1 MKNLIITTFL
11 ASLLLT
17 GCGIYKPYSR
27 PEVETDALYRDIPVK
42 DTVSIAS
49 LSWREL
55 FTDTALQKLID
66 DALAQNTDLQI
77 AYLRVEAAKASLQSA
92 RLAYVPAVGLS
103 AEGGMSHFKDSD
115 AKTYSIGM
123 NASWEVDIFG
133 KLTASK
139 RQAFAALEETQAYQQ
154 AVRTQ
159 LIATVADSYYS
170 LLMLDEQ
177 LRINKETCDNWT
189 QTIRVLDALKNNGK
203 TNEAAL
209 LQAKANL
216 LALENAGTV
225 LLSSIAQTENALS
238 ALLATP
244 SHSIERGSLNCL
256 QFPDSISTGVP
267 LQLLANRP
275 DVRQAEFNLAKAY
288 YATNVA
294 RAAFY
299 PTINLSGVFGWTNNG
314 GGVIMN
320 PGGWLAN
327 AIGSIVQP
335 LFNRGVNK
343 ANLKIAKANQEEAL
357 LLFRQSILDAGKEV
371 NDALTQWQTAGE
383 RIDKSSEQ
391 IILLKEAVRK
401 TKLLM
406 QHSDISYLEVL
417 TAQQTLLDA
426 RQSLTQDRFDKI
438 QGVIRLYHALGGGE
452 H

>member
-1 MKNLIITTFL
+1 MKKLIILFL
-11 ASLLLT
+11 APVLLS
-17 GCGIYKPYSR
+17 GCGIYKSYSR
-27 PEVETDALYRDIPVK
+27 PEIETDALFRDIPTE
-42 DTVSIAS
+42 DTVSMAS

-55 FTDTALQKLID
+55 FTDPALQELID
-66 DALAQNTDLQI
+66 DALAQNTDLRI
-77 AYLRVEAAKASLQSA
+77 AYLRVEEAKASLQSA
-92 RLAYVPAVGLS
+92 RLAYIPAVGLN
-103 AEGGMSHFKDSD
+103 ADGGISHFKDSD
-115 AKTYSIGM
+115 AKTYNIGL

-139 RQAFAALEETQAYQQ
+139 RHAFAALEETQAYRQ
-154 AVRTQ
+154 AVQTQ

-177 LRINKETCDNWT
+177 LRINKETCDNWA
-189 QTIRVLDALKNNGK
+189 QTIRVLDALKRNGK

-216 LALENAGTV
+216 LALENAGSA
-225 LLSSIAQTENALS
+225 LRSSIVQTENALS

-244 SHSIERGSLNCL
+244 SHSIKRGSLNCQ
-256 QFPDSISTGVP
+256 QFPDSISVGLPVQI
-267 LQLLANRP
+267 LSSRP
-275 DVRQAEFNLAKAY
+275 DVRQAEFNLAKAF

-299 PTINLSGVFGWTNNG
+299 PTINLSGAVGWTNNG

-383 RIDKSSEQ
+383 RIEKSTEQ
-391 IILLKEAVRK
+391 IIMLKEAVRK

-406 QHSDISYLEVL
+406 QYSDVSYLEVL
-417 TAQQTLLDA
+417 TAQQTLLNA
-426 RQSLTQDRFDKI
+426 QQSFTQDRFDKI
-438 QGVIRLYHALGGGE
+438 QGVILLYHALGGGV
-452 H
+452 

>member
-1 MKNLIITTFL
+1 MKNLLITIFL
-11 ASLLLT
+11 APLLLT

-27 PEVETDALYRDIPVK
+27 PEVETDALYRDMPVQ

-55 FTDTALQKLID
+55 FTDPALQKLID
-66 DALAQNTDLQI
+66 DALAQNTDLRI

-92 RLAYVPAVGLS
+92 RLAYVPAVSLN
-103 AEGGMSHFKDSD
+103 AEGGISHFKDSD

-154 AVRTQ
+154 AVQTQ

-177 LRINKETCDNWT
+177 LRINKKTCDNWT
-189 QTIRVLDALKNNGK
+189 QTIRVLDALKHNGK

-216 LALENAGTV
+216 LALENAGAV

-267 LQLLANRP
+267 VQLLANRP

-371 NDALTQWQTAGE
+371 NDALIQWQTAGQ
-383 RIDKSSEQ
+383 RIGKSSEQ
-391 IILLKEAVRK
+391 IMLLEEAVRK

-406 QHSDISYLEVL
+406 QHSDVSYLEVL

-426 RQSLTQDRFDKI
+426 QQSLIQDRFDKI
-438 QGVIRLYHALGGGE
+438 QGVIHLYHALGGGV
-452 H
+452 

>member
-1 MKNLIITTFL
+1 MKKLIILFL
-11 ASLLLT
+11 APVLLS
-17 GCGIYKPYSR
+17 GCGIYKSYSR
-27 PEVETDALYRDIPVK
+27 PEIETDALFRDIPTE
-42 DTVSIAS
+42 DTVSMAS

-55 FTDTALQKLID
+55 FTDPALQELID

-77 AYLRVEAAKASLQSA
+77 AYLRVEEAKASLQSA
-92 RLAYVPAVGLS
+92 RLAYIPAVGLN
-103 AEGGMSHFKDSD
+103 ADGGISHFKDSD
-115 AKTYSIGM
+115 AKTYNIGL

-139 RQAFAALEETQAYQQ
+139 RHAFAALEETQAYRQ
-154 AVRTQ
+154 AVQTQ

-177 LRINKETCDNWT
+177 LRINKETCDNWA
-189 QTIRVLDALKNNGK
+189 QTIRVLDALKRNGK

-216 LALENAGTV
+216 LALENAGTA
-225 LLSSIAQTENALS
+225 LRSSIVQTENALS

-244 SHSIERGSLNCL
+244 SHSIKRGSLNCQ
-256 QFPDSISTGVP
+256 QFPDSISVGVP
-267 LQLLANRP
+267 VQILSKRP
-275 DVRQAEFNLAKAY
+275 DVRQAEFNLAKAF

-299 PTINLSGVFGWTNNG
+299 PTINLSGAVGWTNNG

-383 RIDKSSEQ
+383 RIEKSAEQ
-391 IILLKEAVRK
+391 IIMLEEAVRK

-406 QHSDISYLEVL
+406 QYSDVSYLEVL
-417 TAQQTLLDA
+417 TAQQTLLNA
-426 RQSLTQDRFDKI
+426 QQSFTQDRFDKI
-438 QGVIRLYHALGGGE
+438 QGVILLYHALGGGV
-452 H
+452 

>member
-1 MKNLIITTFL
+1 MKKLIILFL
-11 ASLLLT
+11 APVLLS
-17 GCGIYKPYSR
+17 GCGIYKSYSR
-27 PEVETDALYRDIPVK
+27 PEIETDALFRDIPTE
-42 DTVSIAS
+42 DTVSMAS

-55 FTDTALQKLID
+55 FTDPALQELID
-66 DALAQNTDLQI
+66 EALAQNTDLQI
-77 AYLRVEAAKASLQSA
+77 AYLRVEEAKASLQSA
-92 RLAYVPAVGLS
+92 RLAYIPAVGLN
-103 AEGGMSHFKDSD
+103 ADGGISHFKDSD
-115 AKTYSIGM
+115 AKTYNIGL

-139 RQAFAALEETQAYQQ
+139 RHAFAVLEETQAYRQ
-154 AVRTQ
+154 AVQTQ

-177 LRINKETCDNWT
+177 LRINKETCDNWA
-189 QTIRVLDALKNNGK
+189 QTIRVLDALKRNGK

-216 LALENAGTV
+216 LALENAGTA
-225 LLSSIAQTENALS
+225 LRSSIVQTENALS

-244 SHSIERGSLNCL
+244 SHSIKRGSLNCQ
-256 QFPDSISTGVP
+256 QFPDSISVGVP
-267 LQLLANRP
+267 VQILSKRP
-275 DVRQAEFNLAKAY
+275 DVRQAEFNLAKAF

-299 PTINLSGVFGWTNNG
+299 PTINLSGAVGWTNNG

-383 RIDKSSEQ
+383 RIEKSAEQ
-391 IILLKEAVRK
+391 IIMLEEAVRK

-406 QHSDISYLEVL
+406 QYSDVSYLEVL
-417 TAQQTLLDA
+417 TAQQTLLNA
-426 RQSLTQDRFDKI
+426 QQSFTQDRFDKI
-438 QGVIRLYHALGGGE
+438 QGVILLYHALGGGV
-452 H
+452 

>member
-1 MKNLIITTFL
+1 MKKLIILFL
-11 ASLLLT
+11 AHLLLS
-17 GCGIYKPYSR
+17 GCGIYKSYSR
-27 PEVETDALYRDIPVK
+27 PEIETDALFRDIPTE
-42 DTVSIAS
+42 DTVSMAS

-55 FTDTALQKLID
+55 FTDPALQELID
-66 DALAQNTDLQI
+66 DALAQNTDLRI
-77 AYLRVEAAKASLQSA
+77 AYLRVEEAKASLQSA
-92 RLAYVPAVGLS
+92 RLAYIPAVGLN
-103 AEGGMSHFKDSD
+103 ADGGISHFKDSD
-115 AKTYSIGM
+115 AKTYNIGL

-139 RQAFAALEETQAYQQ
+139 RHAFAALEETQAYRQ
-154 AVRTQ
+154 AVQTQ

-177 LRINKETCDNWT
+177 LRINKETCDNWA
-189 QTIRVLDALKNNGK
+189 QTIRVLDALKRNGK

-216 LALENAGTV
+216 LALENAGTA
-225 LLSSIAQTENALS
+225 LRSSIVQTENALS

-244 SHSIERGSLNCL
+244 SHSIKRGSLNCQ
-256 QFPDSISTGVP
+256 QFPDSVSVGVP
-267 LQLLANRP
+267 VQILSKRP
-275 DVRQAEFNLAKAY
+275 DVRQAEFNLAKAF

-299 PTINLSGVFGWTNNG
+299 PTINLSGAVGWTNNG

-335 LFNRGVNK
+335 LFNRGINK

-383 RIDKSSEQ
+383 RIEKSAEQ
-391 IILLKEAVRK
+391 IIMLEEAVRK

-406 QHSDISYLEVL
+406 QYSDVSYLEVL
-417 TAQQTLLDA
+417 TAQQTLLNA
-426 RQSLTQDRFDKI
+426 QQSFTQDRFDKI
-438 QGVIRLYHALGGGE
+438 QGVILLYHALGGGV
-452 H
+452 

>member
-1 MKNLIITTFL
+1 MKKLIILFL
-11 ASLLLT
+11 APVLLS
-17 GCGIYKPYSR
+17 GCGIYKSYSR
-27 PEVETDALYRDIPVK
+27 PEIETDALFRDIQTE
-42 DTVSIAS
+42 DTVSMAS

-55 FTDTALQKLID
+55 FTDPALQELID

-77 AYLRVEAAKASLQSA
+77 AYLRVDEAKASLQSA
-92 RLAYVPAVGLS
+92 RLAYIPAVGLN
-103 AEGGMSHFKDSD
+103 ADGGISHFKDSD
-115 AKTYSIGM
+115 AKTYNIGL

-139 RQAFAALEETQAYQQ
+139 RHAFAALEETQAYRQ
-154 AVRTQ
+154 AVQTQ

-177 LRINKETCDNWT
+177 LRINKETCDNWA
-189 QTIRVLDALKNNGK
+189 QTIRVLDALKRNGK

-216 LALENAGTV
+216 LALENAGTA
-225 LLSSIAQTENALS
+225 LRSSIVQTENALS

-244 SHSIERGSLNCL
+244 SHSIKRGSLNCQ
-256 QFPDSISTGVP
+256 QFPDSISVGVP
-267 LQLLANRP
+267 VQILSKRP
-275 DVRQAEFNLAKAY
+275 DVRQAEFNLAKAF

-299 PTINLSGVFGWTNNG
+299 PTINLSGAVGWTNNG

-383 RIDKSSEQ
+383 GIEKSTEQ
-391 IILLKEAVRK
+391 IIMLEEAVRK

-406 QHSDISYLEVL
+406 QYSDVSYLEVL
-417 TAQQTLLDA
+417 TAQQTLLNA
-426 RQSLTQDRFDKI
+426 QQSFTQDRFDKI
-438 QGVIRLYHALGGGE
+438 QGVILLYHALGGGV
-452 H
+452 

>member
-1 MKNLIITTFL
+1 MKKLIILFL
-11 ASLLLT
+11 APVLLS
-17 GCGIYKPYSR
+17 GCGIYKSYSR
-27 PEVETDALYRDIPVK
+27 PEIETDALFRDIPTE
-42 DTVSIAS
+42 DTVSMAS

-55 FTDTALQKLID
+55 FTDPALQELID
-66 DALAQNTDLQI
+66 DALAQNTDLRI
-77 AYLRVEAAKASLQSA
+77 AYLRVEEAKASLQSA
-92 RLAYVPAVGLS
+92 RLAYIPAVGLN
-103 AEGGMSHFKDSD
+103 ADGGISHFKDSD
-115 AKTYSIGM
+115 AKTYNIGL

-139 RQAFAALEETQAYQQ
+139 RHAFAALEETQAYRQ
-154 AVRTQ
+154 AVQTQ

-177 LRINKETCDNWT
+177 LRINKETCDNWA
-189 QTIRVLDALKNNGK
+189 QTIRVLDALKRNGK

-216 LALENAGTV
+216 LALENAGTA
-225 LLSSIAQTENALS
+225 LRSSIVQTENALS

-244 SHSIERGSLNCL
+244 SHSIKRGSLNCQ
-256 QFPDSISTGVP
+256 QFPDSISVGVP
-267 LQLLANRP
+267 VQILSKRP
-275 DVRQAEFNLAKAY
+275 DVRQAEFNLAKAF

-299 PTINLSGVFGWTNNG
+299 PTINLSGAVGWTNNG

-383 RIDKSSEQ
+383 RIEKSAEQ
-391 IILLKEAVRK
+391 IIMLEAAVRK

-406 QHSDISYLEVL
+406 QYSDVSYLEVL
-417 TAQQTLLDA
+417 TAQQTLLNA
-426 RQSLTQDRFDKI
+426 QQSFTQDRFDKI
-438 QGVIRLYHALGGGE
+438 QGVILLYHALGGGV
-452 H
+452 